1 MMNSIKTIPVF
12 DEVGN
17 YIKDVFPRYAAQR
30 VLKGQAMW
38 IKHNS
43 AIQVLKPCPILAVF
57 PRVGVSFSVRDAM
70 DKLIAL
76 FPDNPYARYK
86 AAGALGGASNQG
98 CLSLDNNGVWTRVK

>member
-12 DEVGN
+12 DEIGN
-17 YIKDVFPRYAAQR
+17 YIKDVFPRYAVQR

-38 IKHNS
+38 IQHNS
-43 AIQVLKPCPILAVF
+43 AIQVLKPCPILSVF
-57 PRVGVSFSVRDAM
+57 SSVGVSFSVRDAM

-76 FPDNPYARYK
+76 FPDNPHARYK

-98 CLSLDNNGVWTRVK
+98 CISLDNNGVWTRVK